1 MVDVILEAAAELV
14 GEGLLELLFCIP
26 GWALEEVNA
35 KERHRPAPAPPTKFA
50 MSSDD
55 LHVSLR
61 ALQAR
66 IRTLESRHQ
75 KLEAKS

>member
-26 GWALEEVNA
+26 GWALEEVGA
-35 KERHRPAPAPPTKFA
+35 KERHRPPPVLATQLA

-66 IRTLESRHQ
+66 IKTLESRHQ
-75 KLEAKS
+75 KLGP